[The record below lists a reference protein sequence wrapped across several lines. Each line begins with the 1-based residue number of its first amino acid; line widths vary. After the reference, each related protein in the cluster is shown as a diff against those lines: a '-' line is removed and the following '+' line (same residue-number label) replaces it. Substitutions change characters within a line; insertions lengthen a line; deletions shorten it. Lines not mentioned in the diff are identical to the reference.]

1 MTSGATQ
8 RLLASFP
15 SKGQTDVHAI
25 PFMRRTTGQHDDPRA
40 VPTAVHDALHSPGE
54 PLEAGV
60 RRRMESGFHADF
72 SSVRVHTNERAAR
85 SALSVNANAY
95 ASGQDIVFAPGRFA
109 PHSGEGQRLLAHEL
123 AHVVEDGG
131 RTAAMP
137 SGWPS
142 TSKPRGISDSPSPS
156 EIASPAP
163 CGWPSNWGA
172 RQ

>member
-25 PFMRRTTGQHDDPRA
+25 PFMRRTTGQHGDPRA

-123 AHVVEDGG
+123 AHVVEVLQRLAARHATGG
-131 RTAAMP
+131 DRRQAR
-137 SGWPS
+137 WVS
-142 TSKPRGISDSPSPS
+142 TIR
-156 EIASPAP
+156 
-163 CGWPSNWGA
+163 
-172 RQ
+172 R